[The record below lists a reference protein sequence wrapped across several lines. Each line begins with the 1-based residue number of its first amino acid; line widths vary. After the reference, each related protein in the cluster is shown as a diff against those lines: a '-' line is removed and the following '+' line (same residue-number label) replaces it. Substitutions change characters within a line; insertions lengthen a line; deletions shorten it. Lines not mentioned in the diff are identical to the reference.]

1 MSDPNQQAAA
11 GWYPDGQGS
20 QRYWDGQQWTDAVV
34 PGVPQ
39 PQSALSDEKTMALL
53 AHVLTLF
60 TGFIGPLIIYL
71 VARDDQPFIKHHAA
85 EALNFQITVVI
96 GYVISFVLM
105 FVVIGFVTFAAIW
118 VAAIVFA
125 IIAAIAA
132 NRGEWY
138 RYPVNIRL
146 VPGAQG

>member
-1 MSDPNQQAAA
+1 
-11 GWYPDGQGS
+11 
-20 QRYWDGQQWTDAVV
+20 
-34 PGVPQ
+34 
-39 PQSALSDEKTMALL
+39 MALL